1 MVKYELVNPCI
12 LGQFNTT
19 YEAPKAID
27 AAKQFWNDLTPHL
40 TNNIPQIAIT
50 LKDQNGK
57 LSHFK
62 IKEKLS
68 EGTKMANFT
77 IKEIEPKLSIA
88 DKKALLNAVDKL
100 KEEKTMQIKQQLG
113 GRKKRYE
120 NEKESSTSITSEST
134 KSESTES
141 ESTEST
147 TDSDSDSSDDEE
159 DYFNFRRYNRISQP
173 IVYWHYTP
181 SIYQETKL
189 FIPTFNN
196 PLTPY
201 VHIWTP

>member
-19 YEAPKAID
+19 YETPKAID

-50 LKDQNGK
+50 LKDHDGH

-77 IKEIEPKLSIA
+77 IKEINPKLSV
-88 DKKALLNAVDKL
+88 KNKRELLNAVDEL
-100 KEEKTMQIKQQLG
+100 KQKKSMQIKQQLG
-113 GRKKRYE
+113 GRKKRYDT
-120 NEKESSTSITSEST
+120 EKESSTSISSEST
-134 KSESTES
+134 KSA
-141 ESTEST
+141 TEST
-147 TDSDSDSSDDEE
+147 KSTESDSDSSSDEDD

>member
-1 MVKYELVNPCI
+1 MVKYELINPCI

-19 YEAPKAID
+19 YETPKAID
-27 AAKQFWNDLTPHL
+27 AAKQFWNDLSPHL
-40 TNNIPQIAIT
+40 TNNIPQMAIT
-50 LKDQNGK
+50 LKDHDDK
-57 LSHFK
+57 LFHFK

-77 IKEIEPKLSIA
+77 IKEINPKLTA
-88 DKKALLNAVDKL
+88 KERKELLNVVEEV
-100 KEEKTMQIKQQLG
+100 KEKRTTQIKQQLG

-120 NEKESSTSITSEST
+120 TEKESSTTISSESVS
-134 KSESTES
+134 KSSESTE
-141 ESTEST
+141 
-147 TDSDSDSSDDEE
+147 DSDSSSDDDE

-181 SIYQETKL
+181 AIYQETKL

>member
-12 LGQFNTT
+12 LGQFNTS
-19 YEAPKAID
+19 YETPKAID
-27 AAKQFWNDLTPHL
+27 AAKQFWNDLSPHL

-50 LKDQNGK
+50 LKDDSGK
-57 LSHFK
+57 LSHFM

-77 IKEIEPKLSIA
+77 IKEINPKLSVS

-100 KEEKTMQIKQQLG
+100 KEKRSIQIKQQLG

-120 NEKESSTSITSEST
+120 TEKESSTSISSESISEST
-134 KSESTES
+134 KSTE
-141 ESTEST
+141 
-147 TDSDSDSSDDEE
+147 SDSDSSSDDDE